1 MSELK
6 FKRVLL
12 KISGEAFVDK
22 SGNAFDI
29 SLLKNIANE
38 IKPLIEDWAQI
49 AIVTGGGNIMRGA
62 NQDVIDRE
70 KADYMG
76 MIATVINSMTLCEV
90 LKNEGIN
97 SEVFSAI
104 AMPDVCKTYEPA
116 AASESL
122 DKGNV
127 VVLGGGTGK
136 PFCTTDTNATLR
148 AKELNCDCV
157 LKATKVDGV
166 YDDDPNKNPE
176 AKRFDTLSFAE
187 AIERG
192 LKIMDEKAFSMAQE
206 NNIPIVVFNMFDNGN
221 IAKVVQGQNVGT
233 VVS

>member
-38 IKPLIEDWAQI
+38 IKPLIEAGAQI

-90 LKNEGIN
+90 LKNEGLN

-116 AASESL
+116 AASASL

-157 LKATKVDGV
+157 FKATKVDGV

>member
-1 MSELK
+1 MSDLK

-12 KISGEAFVDK
+12 KISGEAFIDK

-38 IKPLIEDWAQI
+38 IKPLIEAGAQI

-62 NQDVIDRE
+62 NQNEIDRE

-90 LKNEGIN
+90 LKNEGLN

-104 AMPDVCKTYEPA
+104 AMPDVCKTYDPVEA
-116 AASESL
+116 CESL

-148 AKELNCDCV
+148 ANELNCDCV

-166 YDDDPNKNPE
+166 YDDDPAVNKD
-176 AKRFDTLSFAE
+176 AQRFDTLSFNE
-187 AIERG
+187 AIDLG
-192 LKIMDEKAFSMAQE
+192 LKIMDEKAFTMAQE
-206 NNIPIVVFNMFDNGN
+206 NGIPIVVFNMFETGN

>member
-1 MSELK
+1 
-6 FKRVLL
+6 
-12 KISGEAFVDK
+12 
-22 SGNAFDI
+22 
-29 SLLKNIANE
+29 
-38 IKPLIEDWAQI
+38 
-49 AIVTGGGNIMRGA
+49 MRGA

>member
-38 IKPLIEDWAQI
+38 IKPLIEDGAQI